1 MTGLPAAVE
10 PETARQEVSKDK
22 PKNAGTKSEEMAAK
36 QFCKQVNVTPCPLYF
51 ILYFSF
57 NLFPGKASKKGLLYP

>member
-1 MTGLPAAVE
+1 MEEVTGLPAAVE

-22 PKNAGTKSEEMAAK
+22 PKSEEMAAK
-36 QFCKQVNVTPCPLYF
+36 QFSKQVNVTPCPLYF

-57 NLFPGKASKKGLLYP
+57 NLFPGKASKKDLLYP